1 MDFVRV
7 RLLKRNNDTIAVPV
21 PAKSG
26 MISSMVRADGVITI
40 EPDCEGLYKG
50 QEVTVKLFAR
60 WTGERIEK
68 EHLSGHEDTGR
79 SSGDLFE
86 STQQEKLSRI

>member
-7 RLLKRNNDTIAVPV
+7 RLMKRKDSLVAVPV

-26 MISSMVRADGVITI
+26 MISSMVRADGIITI
-40 EPDCEGLYKG
+40 GPDCEGLYKG
-50 QEVTVKLFAR
+50 QEVTVSLFAR
-60 WTGERIEK
+60 WGEEDSEK
-68 EHLSGHEDTGR
+68 EHLFGHEDAGR

-86 STQQEKLSRI
+86 STQQEKLSRV